1 MSCFP
6 RGRAVF
12 ADMLPDASIATMKDE
27 ILVLI
32 PLTTRDGNDANNR
45 QQKVEL
51 AVRQLPGGDVEIMTV
66 QPGSTL
72 ICFEHVGIRVRNTPC
87 RVVFGVCK
95 AIPT

>member
-12 ADMLPDASIATMKDE
+12 ADILPDASIATMKDE

-32 PLTTRDGNDANNR
+32 PLATRDGNDTYNR

-51 AVRQLPGGDVEIMTV
+51 AVRPLPGGEAEIVMV
-66 QPGSTL
+66 RPGSTI
-72 ICFEHVGIRVRNTPC
+72 ICFEHVDIRVRNTPC